1 MDGKRGTQDF
11 GVIVLLL
18 LLLSF
23 NLLGLME
30 ARRLTDHTGITV
42 GLSVGMMK
50 YSGPSKGGG
59 GHRGRLPVRITLN
72 QIKDKSGPSPGV
84 GHHYSG
90 ASSMHH

>member
-1 MDGKRGTQDF
+1 MAGKRESQDL

-23 NLLGLME
+23 NLLGME
-30 ARRLTDHTGITV
+30 ARRLTDHIGITV

-59 GHRGRLPVRITLN
+59 GHRGRLHARIILN
-72 QIKDKSGPSPGV
+72 QIKDNSGPSPGP
-84 GHHYSG
+84 SLFWCQ
-90 ASSMHH
+90 SMHH

>member
-1 MDGKRGTQDF
+1 MAGKRESQNF
-11 GVIVLLL
+11 GVIVLL

-42 GLSVGMMK
+42 RLSVGMMK

-59 GHRGRLPVRITLN
+59 GHRGRLHARIIPN
-72 QIKDKSGPSPGV
+72 QIKDNSGPSPGV

-90 ASSMHH
+90 ANSMHH